1 MPNPEKFG
9 EVRARAG
16 APRLVCQAAAGP
28 AAQPLLHRTSGPPLL
43 QLLIPVLQV
52 LDEGGALYPQRE
64 QVEGALRA
72 PAYRL
77 LKRLTVALDSRWV
90 LDVDSAAAELEVFG
104 GVLSTTDGGV
114 HQGA

>member
-28 AAQPLLHRTSGPPLL
+28 AASALLHRTSGPPLL

-52 LDEGGALYPQRE
+52 LDEGRALYLQRE
-64 QVEGALRA
+64 QVELAVRA
-72 PAYRL
+72 HDDRL
-77 LKRLTVALDSRWV
+77 VKRRAEALDSRRV
-90 LDVDSAAAELEVFG
+90 LDVDGAAAEGESFG
-104 GVLSTTDGGV
+104 GVLSM
-114 HQGA
+114 

>member
-43 QLLIPVLQV
+43 QLLIPVLHV
-52 LDEGGALYPQRE
+52 LDEGGALYLQRE
-64 QVEGALRA
+64 QVELPLRP
-72 PAYRL
+72 PAHRL
-77 LKRLTVALDSRWV
+77 LKRLTVALARLRA
-90 LDVDSAAAELEVFG
+90 LDLHRAAAE
-104 GVLSTTDGGV
+104 
-114 HQGA
+114 